1 MQALH
6 FGDGRSL
13 SHAYITASAS
23 EDARRQTEETLAAA
37 AVCSGTGAKPC
48 GVCRDCRKARDG
60 VHPDIIHVRREI
72 DDKGKLRREIRV
84 DQIREMIGQAQI
96 MPNEA
101 PGKAFIVHEAETM
114 NPNAQNALL

>member
-48 GVCRDCRKARDG
+48 GVCRD
-60 VHPDIIHVRREI
+60 
-72 DDKGKLRREIRV
+72 
-84 DQIREMIGQAQI
+84 
-96 MPNEA
+96 
-101 PGKAFIVHEAETM
+101 
-114 NPNAQNALL
+114 